1 MGGQPVYL
9 RPLVVA
15 AVVAVLAGVVWLLFL
30 RDPSPPLTPDE
41 ARQKATRFLDDL
53 RAGRA
58 DDAWAGTSADF
69 KSMYGRERFRQFVRS
84 KPVLKVPAEF
94 QACEF
99 KTNGDLRVAECTFR
113 PTHGKGSITVVLNV
127 DQGVWKVGR
136 LDVE

>member
-1 MGGQPVYL
+1 MGGKPVYR
-9 RPLVVA
+9 RPLVMAA
-15 AVVAVLAGVVWLLFL
+15 AVLVLAGVVWLLFL
-30 RDPSPPLTPDE
+30 RDGTPALSPDE
-41 ARQKATRFLDDL
+41 ARQKATAFLDDV

-69 KSMYGRERFRQFVRS
+69 KSMYGRERFRQFVKS
-84 KPVLKVPAEF
+84 KPVLKGPAEF

-113 PTHGKGSITVVLNV
+113 PAHGRGSITVVLNV